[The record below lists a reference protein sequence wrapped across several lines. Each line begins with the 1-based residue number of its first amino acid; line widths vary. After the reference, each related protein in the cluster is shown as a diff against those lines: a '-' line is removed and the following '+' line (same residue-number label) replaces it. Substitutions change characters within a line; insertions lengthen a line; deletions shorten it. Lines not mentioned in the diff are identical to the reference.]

1 MLLIHP
7 PNKILGRTIET
18 DFKKWLRFGAM
29 WSSPLTLHEKC
40 ALTFLNILGEIPE
53 NQEKWLDEILLFY
66 QCGEKENP
74 VLPIPKERILDWK
87 IDSPTIWADF
97 KIYAGIDLDKENMH
111 WWEFMALFKSL
122 PENAAIRDK
131 MSIRGLDLS
140 KIKNSQTR
148 EEYRIRK
155 IAVALDRQDYDDF

>member
-1 MLLIHP
+1 
-7 PNKILGRTIET
+7 
-18 DFKKWLRFGAM
+18 
-29 WSSPLTLHEKC
+29 
-40 ALTFLNILGEIPE
+40 
-53 NQEKWLDEILLFY
+53 
-66 QCGEKENP
+66 
-74 VLPIPKERILDWK
+74 
-87 IDSPTIWADF
+87 
-97 KIYAGIDLDKENMH
+97 
-111 WWEFMALFKSL
+111 MALFKSL

>member
-1 MLLIHP
+1 MRG
-7 PNKILGRTIET
+7 KG
-18 DFKKWLRFGAM
+18 KSGA
-29 WSSPLTLHEKC
+29 
-40 ALTFLNILGEIPE
+40 A
-53 NQEKWLDEILLFY
+53 
-66 QCGEKENP
+66 
-74 VLPIPKERILDWK
+74 IPKERILDWK

-140 KIKNSQTR
+140 KIKDPQTR